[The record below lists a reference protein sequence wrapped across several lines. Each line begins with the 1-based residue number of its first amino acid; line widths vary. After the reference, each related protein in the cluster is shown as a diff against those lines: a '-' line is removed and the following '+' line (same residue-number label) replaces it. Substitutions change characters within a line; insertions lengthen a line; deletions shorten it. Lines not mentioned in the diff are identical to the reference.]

1 MKKVLNVLGI
11 GVAIIIGVPIILV
24 VVVMYLLFVP
34 FDIIRYHAMPY
45 YKDFKNKYHF
55 FITSRDVV
63 KIYNHIVREHL
74 PIEYIKNN
82 DFEYFVKDGQV
93 LLCGWGNEQFEQ
105 IDDDWCFIM
114 EEESDIP
121 EKTPIQ
127 DVLSEEIEKLKYE
140 HRCLPIKFLI
150 LYEDITDADIFE
162 KAKECPYFY
171 CCFSVD
177 EIEE

>member
-63 KIYNHIVREHL
+63 KIYNRIVREHL

-93 LLCGWGNEQFEQ
+93 LLCGWGYDGFEQ
-105 IDDDWCFIM
+105 ADGEWFFVLDGEYNTKMPM
-114 EEESDIP
+114 EETIGNEKDLLKP
-121 EKTPIQ
+121 EHKF
-127 DVLSEEIEKLKYE
+127 
-140 HRCLPIKFLI
+140 LPAKFLI
-150 LYEDITDADIFE
+150 FYEDITDADRFE
-162 KAKECPYFY
+162 EAKECPYF
-171 CCFSVD
+171 CCLFSID
-177 EIEE
+177 EI